1 MSHGKSVTWAG
12 AWVIVQQTQSTCPHH
27 MVLTPSYCI
36 LPTYKRMWKPVP
48 PNTPRHNLR
57 CNTVQATK
65 RHFVRVE
72 LSTSFD
78 THFFYTTERIESIAA
93 VWPAHGLRRSD
104 LGKYSK
110 HDLEYLL
117 DRGEL
122 VCHTPGVGHV
132 TCGGWTGGLASIAPD
147 SAAKL
152 KEQWKDG
159 KAGQP
164 GLCQGGWVGCRLR
177 ARRPPRRQVPQPPC
191 GPCCNPPPNRVFDL
205 PPKPQL
211 T

>member
-48 PNTPRHNLR
+48 PNMPRHNLR

-78 THFFYTTERIESIAA
+78 THFFYYTTERIESIAA
-93 VWPAHGLRRSD
+93 VWPADGLRRSD
-104 LGKYSK
+104 LGKHSK

-152 KEQWKDG
+152 KEQCKTPPASASASATLWSVL
-159 KAGQP
+159 QP
-164 GLCQGGWVGCRLR
+164 
-177 ARRPPRRQVPQPPC
+177 PPRTAFLTSLPNLSSHDLLIAISFSQQQPRTIDA
-191 GPCCNPPPNRVFDL
+191 NR
-205 PPKPQL
+205 
-211 T
+211 